1 MLIDLARTSRPTLA
15 DPSEVLV
22 DVTVGETR
30 CVVWCV
36 AAATETGTNLSPR
49 EAEIARMVAL
59 GYTNKEIARVLDIS
73 AWTVSAHL
81 RRVFAKLEVT
91 TRAAMVARLLEQP
104 AEAPKSLLTAS

>member
-1 MLIDLARTSRPTLA
+1 LLIDLARTSRPDA
-15 DPSEVLV
+15 AGPSEVLV

-30 CVVWCV
+30 CVVWSV
-36 AAATETGTNLSPR
+36 PAATEAGASLSPR
-49 EAEIARMVAL
+49 EGEIVRMVAL

-104 AEAPKSLLTAS
+104 VETPKPLMTAS